1 MELDDELDLSGLMLP
16 DCIKSEKLGWLD
28 PNGDF
33 HKCDYYE
40 HLDVA
45 YKLYGT
51 HDTESLAK
59 RGIVHVF
66 WNNFNNKNDYYVRK
80 ALTDAQIKW
89 LTDNGIKIYKEDC
102 GRI

>member
-1 MELDDELDLSGLMLP
+1 MELDELDLSGVMFP
-16 DCIKSEKLGWLD
+16 DYIKSEKLGWLD

-40 HLDVA
+40 HSEVA

-51 HDTESLAK
+51 YDTESLAR

-66 WNNFNNKNDYYVRK
+66 WNNFTNKTDYYVSK
-80 ALTDAQIKW
+80 ALTDAQVKW
-89 LTDNGIKIYKEDC
+89 LTDNDIKIYKGDL
-102 GRI
+102 GKI